1 VDGPSVP
8 KSRIASEYHRTA
20 PGAKNLARFLDF
32 PARHKVRYIFM
43 MHRSFLAA
51 ALLLFF
57 IPSELHGCTCSKQPP
72 GKCPGLQSDDT
83 VFLGTVTEISGVAPD
98 ASSAEAATAAANT
111 NDANPGAAPQA
122 VAPIT
127 RYHFHVEEKF
137 AGPDSAEIDVFSGGD
152 DADCG
157 YYFKKG
163 EQYIVFTQQETEG
176 RLFAVVCSQT
186 RPASEGRAILPQLR
200 AMRNHDRVASVFG
213 VLRRSDPPLLAP
225 TDDPEDPIPHV
236 KLKLRSKD
244 DRFSASTG
252 PDGVYSFYDVHA
264 GEYVYTADLPARF
277 EFSQKTLKGG
287 LPPFK
292 IPSGACY
299 EYNVN
304 ALPTGKI
311 RGSVL
316 GPNGKSLKLAS
327 VELYRAERFDP
338 AQPGLWGF
346 QGSDG
351 KFEFD
356 HIGPGDYVLVFNR
369 MNRLDPNSP
378 FPRTFYPGE
387 PEQSDAKFIKVK
399 DGQQI
404 LNANIKLKEGYPT
417 RTVKVQLKWE
427 GGRPPGEVTV
437 TATAEKGDNPAA
449 RKIGEALYEFTV
461 LQSASYTFSAWEDL
475 DPQRATQ
482 RRNQPSCTI
491 PARLDSDVQKMNA
504 IPDSAN
510 GNAAG
515 SAADTPGGDAAGD
528 ATNSPADAVDSASH
542 DSGAIT
548 LTFTNPPCN

>member
-1 VDGPSVP
+1 VGTARSANGPSVS
-8 KSRIASEYHRTA
+8 KGRIASECHHHA
-20 PGAKNLARFLDF
+20 SPKNLARILDF
-32 PARHKVRYIFM
+32 PARHKVRYPFM
-43 MHRSFLAA
+43 IRRPILAA

-57 IPSELHGCTCSKQPP
+57 IPSSLWACTCSKQSP
-72 GKCPGLQSDDT
+72 GKCPGLQSDDV
-83 VFLGTVTEISGVAPD
+83 VFLGTVTEVAAVAPD
-98 ASSAEAATAAANT
+98 ATTAESAAAAANT
-111 NDANPGAAPQA
+111 NEANPGVAPQTI
-122 VAPIT
+122 APIT
-127 RYHFHVEEKF
+127 RYHFHIDEKF
-137 AGPDSAEIDVFSGGD
+137 AGPDSPDIDVFSGGD

-163 EQYIVFTQQETEG
+163 QQYIVFTQQETEG

-186 RPASEGRAILPQLR
+186 RPASEGRALLPQLR
-200 AMRNHDRVASVFG
+200 SMRNHDRVASVFG

-225 TDDPEDPIPHV
+225 TDDPEDPIPHI

-311 RGSVL
+311 RGSIL
-316 GPNGKSLKLAS
+316 GPNGKSLKIAS

-346 QGSDG
+346 QGPDG

-356 HIGPGDYVLVFNR
+356 HIGPGEYLLVFNR

-387 PEQSDAKFIKVK
+387 PEQSEAQIIKVK

-404 LNANIKLKEGYPT
+404 LNANIKLKDGYPT
-417 RTVKVQLKWE
+417 HTVKVQLKWE
-427 GGRPPGEVTV
+427 GGRPSGEVTV

-449 RKIGEALYEFTV
+449 RKISEGVYEFTL
-461 LQSASYTFSAWEDL
+461 LQSTSYTFSAWEDL
-475 DPQRATQ
+475 DPQRLSQ
-482 RRNQPSCTI
+482 RHNQTTCTI
-491 PARLDSDVQKMNA
+491 PARIDSNTQKLNAANSDVANTTAGDAPSDATNNA
-504 IPDSAN
+504 

-515 SAADTPGGDAAGD
+515 GDT
-528 ATNSPADAVDSASH
+528 ADAPGV
-542 DSGAIT
+542 IT
-548 LTFTNPPCN
+548 LSFTNPPCN

>member
-8 KSRIASEYHRTA
+8 KSRIASEYHRAA

-43 MHRSFLAA
+43 MHRSLLAA

-57 IPSELHGCTCSKQPP
+57 TPSVLHGCTCSKQPP

-83 VFLGTVTEISGVAPD
+83 VFLGTVTEISGVASD

-127 RYHFHVEEKF
+127 RYHFHIDEKF
-137 AGPDSAEIDVFSGGD
+137 AGPDSAEMDVFSGGD

-287 LPPFK
+287 LPPFR

-356 HIGPGDYVLVFNR
+356 HIGPGDYLLVFNR

-417 RTVKVQLKWE
+417 RTVKVQLRWE
-427 GGRPPGEVTV
+427 GGRPSGEVTV
-437 TATAEKGDNPAA
+437 TAAAEKGDNPAA
-449 RKIGEALYEFTV
+449 RKVGEGLYEFTL

-491 PARLDSDVQKMNA
+491 PARLDSDVQKMIA

-510 GNAAG
+510 GNAAS
-515 SAADTPGGDAAGD
+515 SAADSAGGDASGD
-528 ATNSPADAVDSASH
+528 ATNGPAEAVNSALH
-542 DSGAIT
+542 DSSVIT
-548 LTFTNPPCN
+548 LTFANPPCN